1 MTPIGLELCD
11 LCHDWQPIRKI
22 YFDGKRF
29 YCRKCAANTN
39 ETAVFGHVPETDF
52 GNRKPKQTTCPS
64 LQVS

>member
-29 YCRKCAANTN
+29 YCRRCFEEKL
-39 ETAVFGHVPETDF
+39 
-52 GNRKPKQTTCPS
+52 KQTTCPS
-64 LQVS
+64 LQVI